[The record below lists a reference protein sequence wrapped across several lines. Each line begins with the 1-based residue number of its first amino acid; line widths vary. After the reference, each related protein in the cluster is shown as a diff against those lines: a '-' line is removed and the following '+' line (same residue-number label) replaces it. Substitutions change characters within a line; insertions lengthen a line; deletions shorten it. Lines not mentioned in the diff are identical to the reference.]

1 MEQCKALSIIKQMP
15 ENKAQIDSF
24 IKAAENEIL
33 SGFFNP
39 LEVEKQLKIMEEL
52 ITGLRKNP
60 KIREQLLNELDKY
73 SEKTISAFGVDF
85 TKGNRTT
92 YDYSTCND
100 SELEKLMADK
110 KMLDEK
116 IKSRQEMLK
125 NIQPNAAVN
134 PETGEYLLQPI
145 KKTTEFVSIKIK

>member
-1 MEQCKALSIIKQMP
+1 MDQCNAISLLKKMP

-33 SGFFNP
+33 SGVFNP

-52 ITGLRKNP
+52 ISGLRKNP

-92 YDYSTCND
+92 YDFSTCND

-110 KMLDEK
+110 EILDEK
-116 IKSRQEMLK
+116 IKLRQEMLK